1 MNMVLGEIHLALRS
15 LRQRPLFAAVAILS
29 LAIGLGANTAI
40 FSVVNALLLRAPS
53 GIPDPEHVV
62 EVGRTDGGRGFD
74 TFSHPE
80 LLALREQAAPLSEVA
95 GWTQRPLSLSTGGSG
110 ERIIGMVA
118 SHNWFDV
125 MGVEPH
131 RGRFITAEEDAAP
144 GAGAVAVLSYRF
156 WRDRFGADPAV
167 VGTDIDIN
175 RRAFMVVGIAPESWH
190 GHIFGFDPDVYIPL
204 TMMGEAQ
211 PGFAE
216 FDELRS
222 SWLKIVGRLAPGATV
237 EQADAAVAA
246 VIERLADPAV
256 DERFR
261 RSAGAIPLGLVPGAG
276 RGPVTAFFALIFGVV
291 GLVLLITCANVAG
304 MLIARATARER
315 EIAIRLAIGAG
326 RGRLIRQLVI
336 ESLVLF
342 TLGGAAGLLLAFWIT
357 DLLSALRLPIPIDLA
372 FDFSP
377 DALVLVAGMGV
388 ALLTG
393 IAFGLVPAVQATHPA
408 LMAVLKGQ
416 TTRSGAGR
424 ARRFFVAGQVALS
437 VILLVVSGLFLRS
450 LQRAASI
457 DAGFD
462 PSNVDIVAFDLSLD
476 GYDRERGLTF
486 IDELLVR
493 IRARPG
499 VSGAALAIDLP
510 LDLGSH
516 GSPVFPEGRD
526 PAAGESG
533 MGSAFNVV
541 TDGYFETLDID
552 IVQGRSFLPSDRDG
566 ALPVVIVSETFAEHA
581 WAGIDVIGRRVRT
594 EESAEW
600 RTVVGVAVDVKNQM
614 LSEEGE
620 PMIYH
625 PVRQRY
631 SAAGMLVVRH
641 RAPGRSMADAML
653 ATIREIDPALSLDLP
668 QDLEAYTALG
678 ILPQRIGAAVT
689 SALGFIALLLS
700 AIGVYGVVAYTV
712 AQRTREI
719 GVRMA
724 LGARRGDVVRLVL
737 RGALRLA
744 LPGLAA
750 GLVLALGLSRLMRG
764 FIPGVAPADPV
775 TFLFMP
781 AVLLVA
787 VILASLGPARR
798 ASTVHPFEA
807 LRAE

>member
-1 MNMVLGEIHLALRS
+1 
-15 LRQRPLFAAVAILS
+15 
-29 LAIGLGANTAI
+29 
-40 FSVVNALLLRAPS
+40 
-53 GIPDPEHVV
+53 
-62 EVGRTDGGRGFD
+62 
-74 TFSHPE
+74 
-80 LLALREQAAPLSEVA
+80 
-95 GWTQRPLSLSTGGSG
+95 
-110 ERIIGMVA
+110 
-118 SHNWFDV
+118 
-125 MGVEPH
+125 
-131 RGRFITAEEDAAP
+131 
-144 GAGAVAVLSYRF
+144 
-156 WRDRFGADPAV
+156 
-167 VGTDIDIN
+167 
-175 RRAFMVVGIAPESWH
+175 
-190 GHIFGFDPDVYIPL
+190 
-204 TMMGEAQ
+204 
-211 PGFAE
+211 
-216 FDELRS
+216 
-222 SWLKIVGRLAPGATV
+222 
-237 EQADAAVAA
+237 
-246 VIERLADPAV
+246 
-256 DERFR
+256 
-261 RSAGAIPLGLVPGAG
+261 
-276 RGPVTAFFALIFGVV
+276 
-291 GLVLLITCANVAG
+291 
-304 MLIARATARER
+304 
-315 EIAIRLAIGAG
+315 
-326 RGRLIRQLVI
+326 
-336 ESLVLF
+336 
-342 TLGGAAGLLLAFWIT
+342 
-357 DLLSALRLPIPIDLA
+357 
-372 FDFSP
+372 
-377 DALVLVAGMGV
+377 
-388 ALLTG
+388 
-393 IAFGLVPAVQATHPA
+393 
-408 LMAVLKGQ
+408 
-416 TTRSGAGR
+416 
-424 ARRFFVAGQVALS
+424 
-437 VILLVVSGLFLRS
+437 
-450 LQRAASI
+450 
-457 DAGFD
+457 
-462 PSNVDIVAFDLSLD
+462 
-476 GYDRERGLTF
+476 
-486 IDELLVR
+486 
-493 IRARPG
+493 
-499 VSGAALAIDLP
+499 
-510 LDLGSH
+510 
-516 GSPVFPEGRD
+516 
-526 PAAGESG
+526 